1 VIQKRNEVAKQTK
14 VLASMDKRK
23 VAEESPASEDAAS
36 EPEPPEVR
44 WTRIHPLAPI
54 KRLVCDI
61 HAPYH
66 CMIIGAIVH
75 GISVLEVR
83 RAGGKS
89 VAREVPLELVD
100 ANILQRGLYE
110 SLDPS
115 KKTTRYQTMLPRG
128 YTPYVFLAEEAFLCV
143 RPSRARTTSRS
154 VGPPLRISQKRTAY
168 ASSTM

>member
-1 VIQKRNEVAKQTK
+1 MLVDFVAHFNAATEATVLDMLQEKGFEYDKELSAAEEKARCVIQKRNEVAKQTK

-75 GISVLEVR
+75 GISVLE
-83 RAGGKS
+83 
-89 VAREVPLELVD
+89 
-100 ANILQRGLYE
+100 
-110 SLDPS
+110 
-115 KKTTRYQTMLPRG
+115 
-128 YTPYVFLAEEAFLCV
+128 
-143 RPSRARTTSRS
+143 
-154 VGPPLRISQKRTAY
+154 
-168 ASSTM
+168 